1 MNLIWIIGTA
11 NEAVNQRARVYDRR
25 LSANSSVLGDV
36 NEMEGTAE
44 HTKDAAADDVFPI
57 SIFPRYI
64 MWILLCTFPR
74 LDVES
79 EPLNV
84 VDLSCTQERY
94 NV

>member
-1 MNLIWIIGTA
+1 M
-11 NEAVNQRARVYDRR
+11 
-25 LSANSSVLGDV
+25 LGDV

-44 HTKDAAADDVFPI
+44 HTKDADDDDVFPI

-64 MWILLCTFPR
+64 MWILLCTFSR
-74 LDVES
+74 FDVES

-94 NV
+94 NI